1 MPINSCTLL
10 FRIILILMVM
20 FSVLVGCAPS
30 LYKTKLQ
37 PEERAIICGYSVPWE
52 RSECLDEADQQIE
65 WCKEA
70 LGQEHD
76 CWNTLLGDYSAYRGA
91 YPVPDSQY
99 FEILHDPTK
108 VKPLLDRIK
117 HDHPI
122 P

>member
-1 MPINSCTLL
+1 MLISSCTFPLRNAL
-10 FRIILILMVM
+10 ILIAM
-20 FSVLVGCAPS
+20 FCNLIGCAPS

-37 PEERAIICGYSVPWE
+37 PEERAVICGYSVPWE

-91 YPVPDSQY
+91 YPVSDSQY
-99 FEILHDPTK
+99 FEILHDPIK
-108 VKPLLDRIK
+108 VRPLLDRMR